1 MATNALFWPPERE
14 VELRKLWD
22 QKLSCRT
29 IAGYLGVS
37 RNAVIGKAHRMGLE
51 PREKV
56 IAKPREA
63 RPRKR
68 GLHTRHRRDV
78 LGKLFAPDP
87 VHIREVNV
95 ESRKLTF
102 DQLEASSCRYPDGG
116 GDDPIT
122 FCGHEQRAG
131 SSYCPA
137 HHFLCWKPP
146 QSINREEFH
155 LTRLERFRAYKAELV
170 NA

>member
-1 MATNALFWPPERE
+1 MATNALFWPVERE
-14 VELRKLWD
+14 TRLRNLWND
-22 QKLSCRT
+22 KLSCRT
-29 IAGYLGVS
+29 IAGMLGVS

-51 PREKV
+51 PRERV
-56 IAKPREA
+56 IAKPRE
-63 RPRKR
+63 PKRKR

-87 VHIREVNV
+87 VELREVDV

-102 DQLEASSCRYPDGG
+102 DQLEANSCRYPAEKG
-116 GDDPIT
+116 PIT
-122 FCGHEQRAG
+122 FCGHERKAG

-146 QSINREEFH
+146 QKIDRETFH
-155 LTRLERFRAYKAELV
+155 QVRIERLRAYRAELV
-170 NA
+170 DA

>member
-1 MATNALFWPPERE
+1 MATNALFWPDERAE
-14 VELRKLWD
+14 QLRNLWND
-22 QKLSCRT
+22 KLSCRT
-29 IAGYLGVS
+29 IAGMLGVS

-87 VHIREVNV
+87 VELREVDV

-102 DQLEASSCRYPDGG
+102 DQLEANSCRYPAEKG
-116 GDDPIT
+116 PIT
-122 FCGHEQRAG
+122 FCGHDQKPG

-137 HHFLCWKPP
+137 HHFLCWMPAK
-146 QSINREEFH
+146 SINREEFH